1 MECHKKGIR
10 GNNDDIEIYWPDILD
25 QNILY
30 SSAVYTQKLMERIK
44 NSIITILWTT
54 VLCPFTLKVSTIR
67 IFLMYAS
74 VFLWSRQELPSRK
87 LCYLEFGCWDTLSN
101 SFYNCLHR
109 LILIM
114 KDNCKEYGTEDNI
127 RAMPS
132 QQWHTETEVTLRI
145 K

>member
-1 MECHKKGIR
+1 MKKGIR
-10 GNNDDIEIYWPDILD
+10 GKNNDIEIYWPDILD

-30 SSAVYTQKLMERIK
+30 GSAVRTQKLMERIK
-44 NSIITILWTT
+44 NSIIMILWMTILW
-54 VLCPFTLKVSTIR
+54 PFTLKVSTIR
-67 IFLMYAS
+67 IFLLYAS
-74 VFLWSRQELPSRK
+74 VFLWSRWELPSQQ
-87 LCYLEFGCWDTLSN
+87 LVMLSGVWVLRHPIQH

-114 KDNCKEYGTEDNI
+114 NDNCNEYDTEDNI